1 MFHSLFLWKSY
12 SLSGAPSDH
21 RNWFADTDRRWLL
34 AGRRRTWCWVGMRP
48 RKRPMRSLLC
58 CSTRT
63 LACFILVNA
72 SKLRFKGSYS
82 DKLHSPHKLKF
93 AGTPKRWV
101 LILGSTKKESENS
114 PFVAQPGLE
123 PRQTEPESV
132 VLPLHHWAMRFC
144 LATRAR

>member
-1 MFHSLFLWKSY
+1 MTAGWAAENLV
-12 SLSGAPSDH
+12 LS
-21 RNWFADTDRRWLL
+21 
-34 AGRRRTWCWVGMRP
+34 RT
-48 RKRPMRSLLC
+48 RKRPIRSLLC

-63 LACFILVNA
+63 LVCVILVNA

-132 VLPLHHWAMRFC
+132 VLPLHH
-144 LATRAR
+144 